1 MLGGIKMKKASIKIE
16 NIVLNAISK
25 TVIKLGALTESS
37 TCTWWFYQPEY
48 PEQMTIYKRD
58 LEIE

>member
-1 MLGGIKMKKASIKIE
+1 MKKASIKIE